1 MLKKHALPVWDGI
14 ETTSSSAPT
23 ESAFRGKLRRY
34 DLKVGEKEMDLLQ
47 VMMQNKEEID
57 ALILERVK
65 EGPNKVQFHVE
76 VGMIKIPTVQDGD
89 SGNFERT
96 MLFLNTKTLTVYFEG
111 IAGVQFLEL
120 IEQMVNQVNSFS
132 SHGSGW
138 IIDRIEKLQISFAA
152 FSPIRA
158 GSYLELPDALSAA
171 STLLTNINTKDDDR
185 CFLYC
190 FVAAYHNENEPALYP
205 TSRRWLE
212 KNKVSTYNLDKEG
225 IVKINGEYEM
235 PMGLMDM
242 DRFEKLNNCQINVFR

>member
-1 MLKKHALPVWDGI
+1 
-14 ETTSSSAPT
+14 
-23 ESAFRGKLRRY
+23 
-34 DLKVGEKEMDLLQ
+34 MDLFQ
-47 VMMQNKEEID
+47 VMMQNKEEVD
-57 ALILERVK
+57 ALIVERVK
-65 EGPNKVQFHVE
+65 GGPNKVQFHLE
-76 VGMIKIPTVQDGD
+76 AGMIKIPTVQDGD

-111 IAGVQFLEL
+111 IAGDPYLEL
-120 IEQMVNQVNSFS
+120 IEHMVNQVNSFS
-132 SHGSGW
+132 SHGSRW
-138 IIDRIEKLQISFAA
+138 IIDIIEKLQISFAA

-158 GSYLELPDALSAA
+158 RSYLELPDALSAA
-171 STLLTNINTKDDDR
+171 STLLTNINAKDDDR

-190 FVAAYHNENEPALYP
+190 FVAAYHNLNEPALYP

-212 KNKVSTYNLDKEG
+212 KNKVSTYDLDKEG